1 MTAIR
6 FLLSVICFIA
16 AIAAEAQVITVQ
28 NQVVSANGSAGI
40 AYVNIGLKGKNM
52 GTVSD
57 ERGYFKIELP
67 VSSLEDTLLFSCIGY
82 EPVKVPVE
90 VLQQLAV
97 PILMSRQVSSL
108 PEVSVKATR
117 VKEQFFGHFTESPVL
132 QAGFNQNILGKECGV
147 LMHSKKPALLDQV
160 QINFGKC
167 TYDSVHFRLNV
178 YRKLADGSFEN
189 LLQEPIILV
198 YNKVELKETLAI
210 DVKPYAIAV
219 QGDFMVSIEYIRDM
233 GPGTLYF
240 KSKMNKKSYI
250 RSTSQAQWVE
260 TPIGISIG
268 VFALV
273 ER

>member
-1 MTAIR
+1 MIATR
-6 FLLSVICFIA
+6 LLLSLLCFTA
-16 AIAAEAQVITVQ
+16 AITAHAQVITVQ
-28 NQVVSANGSAGI
+28 NRVVSAQGAAGI
-40 AYVNIGLKGKNM
+40 AYVNIGVKGKNI

-57 ERGYFKIELP
+57 ERGHFKLELP
-67 VSSLEDTLLFSCIGY
+67 LNALEDTLLFSCIGY

-90 VLQQLAV
+90 VMHQLGV
-97 PILMSRQVSSL
+97 PVLMSRQVSSL

-147 LMHSKKPALLDQV
+147 LMRSKKPALLDQV

-250 RSTSQAQWVE
+250 RSTSQAEWVE
-260 TPIGISIG
+260 APIGLSIG